1 MKELGIGNTPMIEI
15 DGTFK
20 GQAYKV
26 YAKLEMY
33 SLTGSIKDRVAYY
46 MLEEGRK
53 KGLLKEGTPIVE
65 VTSGNTGISLS
76 ALGAYYG
83 YPVDIF
89 MPSWA
94 SEERKQIMQSYNAHL
109 HLVSKE
115 EGGFAECF
123 KRAKAF
129 SLAHQAYYPDQ
140 FANNAN
146 YLAHYETTGK
156 EILAQVPEEIGGFV
170 SGVGTGGTLMGIS
183 ARLKTKYPNLKVGVL
198 EPYMMP
204 LISKGKILGPHKIE
218 GIGDDF
224 IPPLFQKEAV
234 DEIFLIKD
242 EDAIKV
248 SQMLAQKGFGVGI
261 SSGAN
266 LLASV
271 LLATKILKPVVTV
284 FPDDLEKYLSTDL
297 VKEAKN
303 ISDDVKELQIT
314 SIKFL

>member
-115 EGGFAECF
+115 E
-123 KRAKAF
+123 AF

-284 FPDDLEKYLSTDL
+284 FPDDLKKYLSTDL